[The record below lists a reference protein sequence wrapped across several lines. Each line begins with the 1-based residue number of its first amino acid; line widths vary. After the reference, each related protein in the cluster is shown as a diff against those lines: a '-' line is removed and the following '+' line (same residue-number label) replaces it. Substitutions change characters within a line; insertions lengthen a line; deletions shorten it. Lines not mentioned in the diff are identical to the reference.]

1 MWVSACYYSSE
12 WAASGNH
19 RRIWII
25 LFQKFT
31 AILWVLP
38 HQARPRDFLCLEV
51 GMMLGSAR
59 QVCVEPLLAFTL
71 RIHDSIMLCPFH
83 LKNIYAGKSRN
94 SAPSY
99 SFLTE
104 KVREEEARSSAY
116 ALIIRS
122 SSKIY
127 SLLDAHKYSTM
138 CKMFFSE
145 KESSN
150 FWLVRVHAALVF
162 ISCTYLTFT

>member
-51 GMMLGSAR
+51 GMMLGSVR
-59 QVCVEPLLAFTL
+59 QAEDPGHLRAASRFNVENPWFYQAIPFPVEEYIC
-71 RIHDSIMLCPFH
+71 REVKKLCPFLLISH
-83 LKNIYAGKSRN
+83 RKSTRGGSTILCLCTHTWILLQNIQFFGCSQINNTIRPCARC
-94 SAPSY
+94 
-99 SFLTE
+99 SFQKK
-104 KVREEEARSSAY
+104 KVQTS
-116 ALIIRS
+116 
-122 SSKIY
+122 
-127 SLLDAHKYSTM
+127 D
-138 CKMFFSE
+138 
-145 KESSN
+145 
-150 FWLVRVHAALVF
+150 
-162 ISCTYLTFT
+162 